1 MRKALVLALLL
12 TGCATQPRYEWRHPH
27 GDKAQFDKDYA
38 QCSYEAAAAT
48 GSYSPNNRGYRTEL
62 GSMVADNI
70 DKNQRHNEIGN
81 LCMKA
86 RGYIQHAITAR

>member
-1 MRKALVLALLL
+1 MRYSLVFALLL
-12 TGCATQPRYEWRHPH
+12 TSCATPPRYEWLHPH
-27 GDKAQFDKDYA
+27 GSKAQFDKDYA

-70 DKNQRHNEIGN
+70 DRNQRYNEIGH

-86 RGYIQHAITAR
+86 RGYIQQAVTAR